1 MNNFKWS
8 TESFNDKPINIVL
21 FVSRNKDNKDVPNFV
36 ERRKS
41 FITTKDISFNTSAL
55 LQEFINFTKEG
66 VDGEM
71 SRMYVSVN
79 SRDGQKIHKQ
89 LLHFLIDNPDF
100 NLCSIQSKLAGI
112 AAQKDCAKEKKWLF
126 DFDINN
132 YAKANEF
139 MEDIKNIEPN
149 IDMTIYF
156 TPNGYA
162 IVTNRGFDTR
172 KLFEKWTDNVTL
184 KRDAMLCFSWHTNG
198 EEEND

>member
-41 FITTKDISFNTSAL
+41 FITTKDVFNDADL
-55 LQEFINFTKEG
+55 LQKFTHFMKEG
-66 VDGEM
+66 VYGEM
-71 SRMYVSVN
+71 SRMYVSIN

-89 LLHFLIDNPDF
+89 LIHFLIDNPDF

-112 AAQKDCAKEKKWLF
+112 AAQKECAKEKKWLF
-126 DFDINN
+126 DFDIEDYN
-132 YAKANEF
+132 KAIEF
-139 MEDIKNIEPN
+139 AEDIKNIEPD
-149 IDMTIYF
+149 IDGTLYC

-172 KLFEKWTDNVTL
+172 RLFEKWTDNVTL
-184 KRDAMLCFSWHTNG
+184 KRDAMLCAEWGTNLG
-198 EEEND
+198 FM